1 MNTGMDHPSEDDLI
15 LFFYEEDGSED
26 RARLRSH
33 LSHCEECRLQFEDIE
48 ESLALVTDAEVPE
61 PYLGF
66 EQRLWSGVSRELPAV
81 RPRWSARQ
89 AGPMLA
95 WAAAVTL
102 IAHAGYTWMAEHR
115 ATTPPALAM
124 PVLDPVDMRERVLLG
139 ALDQHFDQTETL
151 LVELLNS
158 PEATGEALAF
168 ERATADD
175 LVSSGRLYRETAYQT
190 GQQQM
195 AGVLE
200 DLESVLVEVARS
212 PEAIKPRELA
222 AWRTQIE
229 DHGLLFKVRAVTQDI
244 RERQVEL
251 APANKGAL

>member
-1 MNTGMDHPSEDDLI
+1 MNTGMDTHPNEDDLI

-26 RARLRSH
+26 RARVRGH
-33 LSHCEECRLQFEDIE
+33 LSHCEECRSQFEDIQ

-61 PYLGF
+61 PRVGF
-66 EQRLWSGVSRELPAV
+66 EQRLWAGVSKELPAV
-81 RPRWSARQ
+81 RPRWSVRQ

-95 WAAAVTL
+95 WAAAVTFV
-102 IAHAGYTWMAEHR
+102 AHAGYTWMAEHR
-115 ATTPPALAM
+115 GTTPPALA
-124 PVLDPVDMRERVLLG
+124 VAFDPANMRERVLLG

-190 GQQQM
+190 GQQQV

-212 PEAIKPRELA
+212 PDAIKPRELA